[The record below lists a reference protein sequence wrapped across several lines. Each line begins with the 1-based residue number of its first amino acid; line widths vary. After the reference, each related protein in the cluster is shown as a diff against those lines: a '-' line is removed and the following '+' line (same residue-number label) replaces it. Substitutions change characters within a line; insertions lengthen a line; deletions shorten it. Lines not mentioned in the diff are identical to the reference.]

1 MGNNSVFAKKKFQKG
16 LSLIEASMVLVLS
29 AVVVAGVMV
38 YYQSAQDNNKMEQT
52 LSQTLSLVGGVNGLY
67 AGQSN
72 YNGLDTATVAQ
83 SGAIPDSA
91 IDTSTTGVVKIVN
104 GFGTNTDAYGISVN
118 DLKKNTGAGA
128 VNDGYTLVLRKLT
141 KSQCTKVSSQK
152 INGSLVGTAV
162 ISSSDWDA
170 SKALPKANTSSK
182 TAGYVDANLIT
193 PAVMAGM
200 CGTVFSGNTTAT
212 ADVVFVLK

>member
-1 MGNNSVFAKKKFQKG
+1 MGNNPLFAKKKFQKG

-72 YNGLDTATVAQ
+72 YGGLNTTTVAQ
-83 SGAIPDSA
+83 SGAVPDSA
-91 IDTSTTGVVKIVN
+91 LDNSGSSVKIVN
-104 GFGTNTDAYGISVN
+104 GFGTNTEAFAMNINSLQTD
-118 DLKKNTGAGA
+118 NTTPAN
-128 VNDGYTLVLRKLT
+128 NDGYALVLRGLT
-141 KSQCTKVSSQK
+141 KAQCTKVASQK
-152 INGSLVGTAV
+152 INGSLYATGVVASSTRWDGSHALS
-162 ISSSDWDA
+162 ISSS
-170 SKALPKANTSSK
+170 K
-182 TAGYVDANLIT
+182 TGNAKLSADVT
-193 PAVMAGM
+193 PAAMAEL
-200 CGTVFSGNTTAT
+200 CNSTITGTSTS